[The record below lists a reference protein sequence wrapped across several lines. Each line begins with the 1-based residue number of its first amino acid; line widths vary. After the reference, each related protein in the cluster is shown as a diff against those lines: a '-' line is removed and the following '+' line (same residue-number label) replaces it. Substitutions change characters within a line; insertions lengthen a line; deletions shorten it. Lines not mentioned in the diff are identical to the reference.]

1 MVADMPFERAL
12 SQFLSEASTVRAMVA
27 ASESGKPAV
36 EAIGGALLGEFGN
49 LVRPNP
55 VKRRIGRLIRPI
67 MESQGFEPHKRC
79 QRAKSELFTTGT
91 VYRPE
96 PQSIVDALHRYGIHL
111 PDDLIQ
117 CEIRAAAEGVI
128 GDPPFVS
135 PNQPIDWKLLVTT
148 PAEKKARRSLPAFVT
163 ALNHELRQQE
173 CRRNNG
179 LPNNQ
184 LKAEDRRRLR
194 LDHLSHE
201 YPSPHL
207 SRVRTALKVG
217 ALYATGFTVR
227 ETARLLDSDERTVSN
242 WVKGRRLYRAP
253 IAPSAPTR
261 LPLFQFAGDGLVPK
275 VQTVLPALD
284 AAIHPVGVFNW
295 FTRPNPDLALEQT
308 RFEPT
313 SPRDWLLGRY
323 PSKPV
328 CQLAAAVPVG
338 IAA

>member
-1 MVADMPFERAL
+1 MVADIRFERAL

-49 LVRPNP
+49 LVRPNS
-55 VKRRIGRLIRPI
+55 VKQRIGRLIRPI

-79 QRAKSELFTTGT
+79 QPAKCELFTTGT

-96 PQSIVDALHRYGIHL
+96 PQSIVDALHRYGIRL

-117 CEIRAAAEGVI
+117 CEIRDAAEGVV
-128 GDPPFVS
+128 GDPPFVP
-135 PNQPIDWKLLVTT
+135 PNQPIDWSRLVST
-148 PAEKKARRSLPAFVT
+148 PAEQELRRPLRAFVT
-163 ALNHELRQQE
+163 ALNLELRQQE
-173 CRRNNG
+173 CRRNK

-184 LKAEDRRRLR
+184 LKAGDRRRLS
-194 LDHLSHE
+194 LDNLSHE
-201 YPSPHL
+201 YPYRHL

-217 ALYATGFTVR
+217 ALYATGFTLP
-227 ETARLLDSDERTVSN
+227 ETARLLDIDERTVSE
-242 WVKGRRLYRAP
+242 WVKDRLLYSAP
-253 IAPSAPTR
+253 IARSAPSR
-261 LPLFQFAGDGLVPK
+261 LPLFQFSADGLVPK
-275 VQTVLPALD
+275 IQTVLPALD

-295 FTRPNPDLALEQT
+295 FTRPHPDLALEQT
-308 RFEPT
+308 HFEPT
-313 SPRDWLLGRY
+313 SPRDWLLRHH
-323 PSKPV
+323 PSRPV